1 MKAFLKTI
9 KEYIT
14 NNAIGLQSTLFLIF
28 ALISFTLDSDNKFLM
43 FIIASIAFSGIQS
56 IIDELKK
63 LNKK

>member
-28 ALISFTLDSDNKFLM
+28 ALISFTLDSDNKFWM
-43 FIIASIAFSGIQS
+43 FIIASIVFSGIQS